1 MVRAVWVLQAPA
13 WPALCNPTLNVS
25 FGVCQAEVEGFDGTS
40 RPSLY
45 PRMITPAQCRA
56 ARALLKWTQED
67 LAARCDVSVTT
78 IRTFETEATAAYART
93 REILK
98 ATLEVAGIEFI
109 DEGEAPTSAGGQGV
123 RLRV

>member
-1 MVRAVWVLQAPA
+1 
-13 WPALCNPTLNVS
+13 
-25 FGVCQAEVEGFDGTS
+25 
-40 RPSLY
+40 
-45 PRMITPAQCRA
+45 MITPAQCRA

-98 ATLEVAGIEFI
+98 ATLEAAGIEFL
-109 DEGEAPTSAGGQGV
+109 DEGEPLSSDGGQGV
-123 RLRV
+123 RFKN

>member
-1 MVRAVWVLQAPA
+1 
-13 WPALCNPTLNVS
+13 
-25 FGVCQAEVEGFDGTS
+25 
-40 RPSLY
+40 
-45 PRMITPAQCRA
+45 MISPAQCRA